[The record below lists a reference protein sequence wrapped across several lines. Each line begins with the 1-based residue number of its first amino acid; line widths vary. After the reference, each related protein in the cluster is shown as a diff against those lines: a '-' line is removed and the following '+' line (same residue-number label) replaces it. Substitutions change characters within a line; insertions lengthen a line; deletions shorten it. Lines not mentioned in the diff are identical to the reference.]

1 MKECEQAMGGPI
13 DVTLDCVGLEKSM
26 ITSMKATR
34 PGGKVCM
41 VGMRGNSMNL
51 PIAAA
56 AAR

>member
-1 MKECEQAMGGPI
+1 MKECQEAMGGPI

-26 ITSMKATR
+26 ITAMNATR
-34 PGGKVCM
+34 PGGKLCM
-41 VGMRGNSMNL
+41 VGMRGTNMNL